1 MSAKLLLI
9 EDHPD
14 NRKLMVYL
22 LEKFG
27 HDVRT
32 ADTGE
37 DGLELATTQMFDL
50 VICDIELPGID
61 GCEVIRR
68 LKSNPLWRRVPLIAV
83 TAQAMVGDRERLLR
97 CGFDG
102 YLSKPIS
109 PKSFTQQIE
118 SFLPRIEPQSDELQ
132 GQPDSQSFH
141 ATLTAKKQITPRILI
156 VENHPANQKLMA
168 YLLEKS
174 GCEVVLAD
182 TGEEGISLAQ
192 GQAFDLI
199 LCDIHMIGIDG
210 YEVARRLKA
219 DPKCRSIPLVAV
231 TAMTRPSDR
240 DHVLAAGFD
249 GYVPKAIAPKLFIK
263 QIQSFLKGDVTKP
276 RDMVPTLQRDD
287 E

>member
-1 MSAKLLLI
+1 LSAKFLLI

-37 DGLELATTQMFDL
+37 EGLVMAMTELFDL

-61 GCEVIRR
+61 GCEVTRR
-68 LKSNPLWRRVPLIAV
+68 LKSNSQWRRVPLIAV
-83 TAQAMVGDRERLLR
+83 TALAMVGDRERILR

-109 PKSFTQQIE
+109 PKSFTKQIE
-118 SFLPRIEPQSDELQ
+118 SYLQSGDPHPDALQ
-132 GQPDSQSFH
+132 GQPDSQAVHSIPS
-141 ATLTAKKQITPRILI
+141 AIKRIAPRILI
-156 VENHPANQKLMA
+156 IENHPANQKLMK

-174 GCEVVLAD
+174 GYEVTLAD
-182 TGEEGISLAQ
+182 TGEEGIGLAQ
-192 GQAFDLI
+192 GETFDLI
-199 LCDIHMIGIDG
+199 LCDIYMTGIDG
-210 YEVARRLKA
+210 CEVARRMKA
-219 DPKCRSIPLVAV
+219 DPKCRWTPLVAV

-240 DHVLAAGFD
+240 DQVLAAGFD
-249 GYVPKAIAPKLFIK
+249 GYVPKAIAPKQFIA
-263 QIQSFLKGDVTKP
+263 QIQSFLRGDMP
-276 RDMVPTLQRDD
+276 NPIAA
-287 E
+287 ESH

>member
-1 MSAKLLLI
+1 LSAKFLLI

-37 DGLELATTQMFDL
+37 EGLRMAMTEIFDL

-61 GCEVIRR
+61 GCEVTRR
-68 LKSNPLWRRVPLIAV
+68 LKSNSQWRRIPLIAV
-83 TAQAMVGDRERLLR
+83 TASAMVGDRERLLR

-109 PKSFTQQIE
+109 PKLFTQQIE
-118 SFLPRIEPQSDELQ
+118 SYLPQIEPQSDELP
-132 GQPDSQSFH
+132 GQPDYQGLH
-141 ATLTAKKQITPRILI
+141 AALTAKKQNTPRILI
-156 VENHPANQKLMA
+156 IENHPANQKLMA

-174 GCEVVLAD
+174 GCQVVLAD
-182 TGEEGISLAQ
+182 NGEDGIRLAQ
-192 GQAFDLI
+192 GEAFDLI
-199 LCDIHMIGIDG
+199 LCDIHMTGIDG
-210 YEVARRLKA
+210 YEVARRLKV

-240 DHVLAAGFD
+240 DQVLSAGFD
-249 GYVPKAIAPKLFIK
+249 GYVPKAIAPKLFIR
-263 QIQSFLKGDVTKP
+263 QIQSFLAGGMLNSEV
-276 RDMVPTLQRDD
+276 
-287 E
+287 